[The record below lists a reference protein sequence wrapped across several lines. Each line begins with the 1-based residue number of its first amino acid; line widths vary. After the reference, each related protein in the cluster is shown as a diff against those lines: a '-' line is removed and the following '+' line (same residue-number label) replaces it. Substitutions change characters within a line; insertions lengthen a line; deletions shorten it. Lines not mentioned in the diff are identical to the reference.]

1 MFKKLQI
8 LAVFLLWAATL
19 CCGSDKSSYNIAVIG
34 DIHYD
39 DWKYHDMSKIKHL
52 GIPQSKYVYNKDGYY
67 SWRNHSLWTE
77 INLGG
82 SLEKN
87 TPLNMKMWEKH
98 LPSLLDQAAAK
109 AKEAKVE
116 YTFQLGDMI
125 HGDCYELDLHKSN
138 LTDAIQQL
146 TSRFGKT
153 LVVSGN
159 HDTRGTDGRR
169 AWNEVVNPYLDKT
182 VKNLNRKNT
191 NYSLTIGKD
200 LYLFYDIMNVDIEF
214 FEKAVKANPNRRYTF
229 FISHVPLLPTGKR
242 AVRSILSDDIARL
255 FKLLESCN
263 AIVISGHTHKIS
275 VVEYFNKANNRRM
288 SQFIINSTVRFPKV
302 QLDFKESVPEKD
314 DFADNAGKSKE
325 LWNKFYAGKVTTKL
339 HTNGTGY
346 GILRVTDK
354 GVFMDYHNL
363 TGKKVYTY
371 KLR

>member
-1 MFKKLQI
+1 MLKKFQLI
-8 LAVFLLWAATL
+8 ALFMLGALALFAN
-19 CCGSDKSSYNIAVIG
+19 DKSNYNIAVIG
-34 DIHYD
+34 DVHFD
-39 DWKYHDMSKIKHL
+39 DWKYHDTSKIKHL

-98 LPSLLDQAAAK
+98 LPCLLDQAAAAARK
-109 AKEAKVE
+109 AEVE

-125 HGDCYELDLHKSN
+125 HGDCYELNLHKSN
-138 LTDAIQQL
+138 LTDSLQQL

-169 AWNEVVNPYLDKT
+169 AWNEVINPYLDKT
-182 VKNLNRKNT
+182 VKNLNRKDT

-200 LYLFYDIMNVDIEF
+200 LYLFYDIMNVDVDF
-214 FEKAVKANPNRRYTF
+214 FEKAVKANPNCRYTF

-275 VVEYFNKANNRRM
+275 VVEYFNKTNNRRI
-288 SQFIINSTVRFPKV
+288 SQFIINSTVRFPNI
-302 QLDFKESVPEKD
+302 QLDFKETVPGKE

-325 LWNKFYAGKVTTKL
+325 LWNKFYKGKVTTKL
-339 HTNGTGY
+339 HTNGSGY
-346 GILRVTDK
+346 GILRVSDK
-354 GVFMDYHNL
+354 GVYMDYRNL
-363 TGKKVYTY
+363 DSDKVYTY

>member
-8 LAVFLLWAATL
+8 LAVFLLWAAVL
-19 CCGSDKSSYNIAVIG
+19 CCGSDKYNYNIAVIG

-191 NYSLTIGKD
+191 NYSLTVGKD